1 MSFAW
6 TKQVRQLQYQP
17 QIQTQQHPTT
27 SEDVQEV
34 VLPTF
39 NDKISVLEHKNG
51 KRLVSTRQEDNEG
64 NEVKGDLQKG

>member
-17 QIQTQQHPTT
+17 QVQPPTN